1 MCKAFEEVGLNPW
14 NPDCMHEQ
22 CEMKAMGVMPH
33 RMSVA
38 SQLSDSNDEA
48 TRCGSRQ
55 KSRVFHSPS
64 WRKHRTSEQ
73 EASVSHQVRRGT
85 SMVIHP
91 PLSLLN
97 KQQSGQPASKQST
110 EAAATTTG
118 PHRKHTRL
126 VAVDHHG
133 KESTAAQQSGS
144 CAPRATSHFAQHKQQ
159 CTPTLHHESLT
170 THAPCSRG
178 RTQTMTKHTPPC
190 CKLVCCFVGLH

>member
-1 MCKAFEEVGLNPW
+1 MWL
-14 NPDCMHEQ
+14 
-22 CEMKAMGVMPH
+22 
-33 RMSVA
+33 
-38 SQLSDSNDEA
+38 
-48 TRCGSRQ
+48 SRQ

-73 EASVSHQVRRGT
+73 EASVSHQVRMGT

-91 PLSLLN
+91 PLSPLN

-110 EAAATTTG
+110 AATTTG
-118 PHRKHTRL
+118 PHHKRARL
-126 VAVDHHG
+126 DAVDHHG

-170 THAPCSRG
+170 THAPCRRG
-178 RTQTMTKHTPPC
+178 RTQAMPKHTPPC
-190 CKLVCCFVGLH
+190 CKLVCFVCVH

>member
-22 CEMKAMGVMPH
+22 CEMKATGVMPH

-48 TRCGSRQ
+48 TRFGSHA
-55 KSRVFHSPS
+55 KRVESFTAPNTALP
-64 WRKHRTSEQ
+64 KQ

-91 PLSLLN
+91 PLSPLN
-97 KQQSGQPASKQST
+97 QQQSGQSASKQST
-110 EAAATTTG
+110 VAAATTTW
-118 PHRKHTRL
+118 PHRKRARL
-126 VAVDHHG
+126 DAVDHHG
-133 KESTAAQQSGS
+133 KESMAAQQSGS

-178 RTQTMTKHTPPC
+178 RTPAMPKHTC
-190 CKLVCCFVGLH
+190 HHVANSFVVLCVFTE